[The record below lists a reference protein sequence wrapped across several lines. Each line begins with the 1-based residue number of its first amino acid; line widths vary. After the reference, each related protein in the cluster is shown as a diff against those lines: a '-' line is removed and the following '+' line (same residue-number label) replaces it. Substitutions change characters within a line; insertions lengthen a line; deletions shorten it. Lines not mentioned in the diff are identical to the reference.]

1 MSAVVGVYHPDGR
14 PVERTDL
21 ERMVEALAHRGPDG
35 AGMWNKGPI
44 GLGHR
49 MLWTTPESLQER
61 LPMMSQAGN
70 LVLTADARIDNR
82 DELIVTL
89 GLADRPPA
97 EIADSQ
103 LILAA
108 YEKWGE
114 RCPEKLLGDFAF
126 AIWDGQ
132 RGEGTGPA
140 LQ

>member
-49 MLWTTPESLQER
+49 MHWTTPESLQER

-70 LVLTADARIDNR
+70 LVLTRGFFSSLLVAGNR
-82 DELIVTL
+82 TRDP
-89 GLADRPPA
+89 G
-97 EIADSQ
+97 S
-103 LILAA
+103 
-108 YEKWGE
+108 
-114 RCPEKLLGDFAF
+114 
-126 AIWDGQ
+126 
-132 RGEGTGPA
+132 
-140 LQ
+140 